1 MNDFASGLILSTNT
15 ISCNTDMPQSRD
27 ISQRATKSLL
37 LHLKKSKPAKLITG
51 LMTSEQHKNSWIF
64 ISFWTTLSFSKETGR
79 KRNCSTITYTLNV
92 LLSECNTWKTSFSLQ
107 TVNISKIL
115 KKKQPNTEVC
125 RTKELQI
132 AAQCTSAPV
141 MNFAAPDYYRNS
153 QNTPISATKVGT

>member
-115 KKKQPNTEVC
+115 KKKTTKHRSLPYK
-125 RTKELQI
+125 RTANSSSMHQCSCDELRS
-132 AAQCTSAPV
+132 T
-141 MNFAAPDYYRNS
+141 RLL
-153 QNTPISATKVGT
+153 